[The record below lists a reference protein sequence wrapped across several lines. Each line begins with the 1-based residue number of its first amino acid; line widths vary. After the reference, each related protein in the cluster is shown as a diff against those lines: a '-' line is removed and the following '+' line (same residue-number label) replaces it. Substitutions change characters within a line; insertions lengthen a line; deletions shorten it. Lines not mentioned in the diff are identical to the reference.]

1 MNESF
6 WWENE
11 EKFELREIYF
21 QEKNMKIDHAVQ
33 LLIRLKIFKAESD
46 LRDHW
51 TDGSLAM
58 GIAWIS
64 SRFDF

>member
-21 QEKNMKIDHAVQ
+21 QEKNMKIDHAVM
-33 LLIRLKIFKAESD
+33 KI
-46 LRDHW
+46 
-51 TDGSLAM
+51 GSSVM
-58 GIAWIS
+58 SPWIAWIS
-64 SRFDF
+64 RQFDF